1 MLGAMVNFIQD
12 ELGTC
17 FSRKIFSAMLV
28 VLCTIHLNILQVVIY
43 SNHYCPLNPKKLAHE
58 TRANC
63 THWRRRGVNVWICH
77 VRMNV
82 LRNSNP
88 ELKVKT
94 LVERVKKQTD
104 PSMFALKTDNYQIN
118 AQQKLEMWLWRYCF
132 TQHKICRLPCD
143 VGTE

>member
-1 MLGAMVNFIQD
+1 
-12 ELGTC
+12 
-17 FSRKIFSAMLV
+17 
-28 VLCTIHLNILQVVIY
+28 
-43 SNHYCPLNPKKLAHE
+43 
-58 TRANC
+58 
-63 THWRRRGVNVWICH
+63 
-77 VRMNV
+77 MNV

-94 LVERVKKQTD
+94 LVERVKTQTD